1 MVNGGRSSLRID
13 RCGLDEHV
21 SRAGFDKVE
30 SGSLKGLCAQACQA
44 LFVFDQAEG
53 FCEIDAVWIDASP
66 MTGSDDAGNLGADAI
81 IFA

>member
-13 RCGLDEHV
+13 WCGFDEHV

-30 SGSLKGLCAQACQA
+30 RVPLKGLCAQACQA

-53 FCEIDAVWIDASP
+53 FCELDAIWVDACP

-81 IFA
+81 VLA